1 LSPCFD
7 ILENCLSR
15 TDTEAELKLVQEE
28 AVRNGA
34 FGAAVSSHWADGGA
48 GAVKLAEAVMSACD
62 RPNQF
67 KFLYDLDKPFDEKIQ
82 TISREMYGAKNVV
95 YTSEVA
101 SKLKMYEEKG
111 YGNLPICMAKTAGS
125 LTGDPTIKGAPT
137 GFDLKINDVS
147 LSAGAG
153 FVIPIVGE
161 VSKKNISCEFL
172 LLVFSC
178 RFQQC
183 QVYPQDPLFTILM

>member
-1 LSPCFD
+1 LFSYFE

-95 YTSEVA
+95 YTPEVA

-161 VSKKNISCEFL
+161 VSKKVFL
-172 LLVFSC
+172 VSFYYLLFLVDFNNA
-178 RFQQC
+178 RFIHKAR
-183 QVYPQDPLFTILM
+183 YLRY

>member
-1 LSPCFD
+1 
-7 ILENCLSR
+7 
-15 TDTEAELKLVQEE
+15 
-28 AVRNGA
+28 
-34 FGAAVSSHWADGGA
+34 
-48 GAVKLAEAVMSACD
+48 
-62 RPNQF
+62 
-67 KFLYDLDKPFDEKIQ
+67 
-82 TISREMYGAKNVV
+82 
-95 YTSEVA
+95 
-101 SKLKMYEEKG
+101 
-111 YGNLPICMAKTAGS
+111 MAKTAGS

-161 VSKKNISCEFL
+161 VSKKNVSCEFL

-183 QVYPQDPLFTILM
+183 QVYPQGPLFTILM

>member
-1 LSPCFD
+1 MFSYFE

-95 YTSEVA
+95 YTPEVA

-161 VSKKNISCEFL
+161 VSEKMFL
-172 LLVFSC
+172 VSFYYLFFLVDFNNA
-178 RFQQC
+178 RFIHKAR
-183 QVYPQDPLFTILM
+183 YLRY